1 MAILERLFFTR
12 NSSWVRRCRA
22 CVFQMRVLLLA
33 DSLCRAARVFLH
45 RQLEEHIDYI
55 SLQALLFKESSMSIW
70 QQTRLF
76 FSHTKRVA

>member
-1 MAILERLFFTR
+1 M
-12 NSSWVRRCRA
+12 RRCRA
-22 CVFQMRVLLLA
+22 CVSKCSCVSWLTACAAPLALLP
-33 DSLCRAARVFLH
+33 
-45 RQLEEHIDYI
+45 QLEEHIDYI

>member
-1 MAILERLFFTR
+1 
-12 NSSWVRRCRA
+12 
-22 CVFQMRVLLLA
+22 LA
-33 DSLCRAARVFLH
+33 DSLRRAARVFLH

-76 FSHTKRVA
+76 FSHTKRVK